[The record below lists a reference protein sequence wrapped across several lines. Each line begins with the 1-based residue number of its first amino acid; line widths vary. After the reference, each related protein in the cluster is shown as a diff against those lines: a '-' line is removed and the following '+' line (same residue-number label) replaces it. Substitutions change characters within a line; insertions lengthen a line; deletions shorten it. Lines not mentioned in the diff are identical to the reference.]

1 MQTAVMRWV
10 FAAAV
15 SLTGVSALAAQE
27 SDADRRAERRRIFES
42 ISWSE
47 GPVNGT
53 LGSEATVKVPEGC
66 RFTAGPGT
74 KVFLELNENPTDGD
88 ERGTVICPGPGE
100 NGGMWFVI
108 FTYRGSG
115 YVKDD
120 ERDAINADKLLAQLR
135 KGNKAGNE
143 ERRSRGWETLELDG
157 WERAPYYDQRTN
169 NLTWGLRLIDASGDT
184 TINHSVRLLGRG
196 GVMEV
201 DLVAG
206 PKLAEAAIP
215 DFETMLAGFTYI
227 PGQQYAEWR
236 TGDKVAA
243 YGLTALVAGGAG
255 AVAAKSGILAKFGKG
270 IIALVVAALAG
281 LKSLANRI
289 FGKKSNATA

>member
-1 MQTAVMRWV
+1 MQTAVLRWV
-10 FAAAV
+10 FAVVV
-15 SLTGVSALAAQE
+15 SLTGVSVAAAQE
-27 SDADRRAERRRIFES
+27 SEADRKAERRRTFDS
-42 ISWSE
+42 ISWDE
-47 GPVNGT
+47 GPVTGT
-53 LGSEATVKVPEGC
+53 LGDEAKVKVSEGC
-66 RFTAGPGT
+66 RFTGAPGT

-120 ERDAINADKLLAQLR
+120 ERDAINGDKLLAQLR
-135 KGNKAGNE
+135 KGNQAGNE
-143 ERRSRGWETLELDG
+143 ARRRRGWETLELDG
-157 WERAPYYDQRTN
+157 WERAPYYDERSN

-206 PKLAEAAIP
+206 PKLAAAAIP
-215 DFETMLAGFTYI
+215 DFETMLAGFTYV

-236 TGDKVAA
+236 AGDKVAA

-255 AVAAKSGILAKFGKG
+255 AVAAKSGILAKLGKG
-270 IIALVVAALAG
+270 IVALLAAALAG
-281 LKSLANRI
+281 LKSLANRV

>member
-1 MQTAVMRWV
+1 MQTAVVRWIL
-10 FAAAV
+10 AV
-15 SLTGVSALAAQE
+15 VVSMAGVATLAAQE
-27 SDADRRAERRRIFES
+27 SAADRKAERRRLFES
-42 ISWSE
+42 ISWDE
-47 GPVNGT
+47 GPVTGA
-53 LGSEATVKVPEGC
+53 LGSEAKVPVPQDC
-66 RFTAGPGT
+66 RFTGAPGT
-74 KVFLELNENPTDGD
+74 KTFLELNENPTDGD

-100 NGGMWFVI
+100 NRGMWFVV

-143 ERRSRGWETLELDG
+143 ERRRHGWETLELDG
-157 WERAPYYDQRTN
+157 WERAPYYDERTN

-206 PKLAEAAIP
+206 PALAQAAIP
-215 DFETMLAGFTYI
+215 DFEAMLAGFTYI

-236 TGDKVAA
+236 AGDKVAA

-255 AVAAKSGILAKFGKG
+255 ALAAKSGIFAKLGKG

-281 LKSLANRI
+281 LKSLAGRV
-289 FGKKSNATA
+289 FGKKGTATA

>member
-1 MQTAVMRWV
+1 MQTASRWA
-10 FAAAV
+10 FAAIF
-15 SLTGVSALAAQE
+15 SLAGVASLAAQ
-27 SDADRRAERRRIFES
+27 DADRKAERRRLFES
-42 ISWSE
+42 ISWDE
-47 GPVNGT
+47 GPVTGA
-53 LGSEATVKVPEGC
+53 LGGEAKVPVPKDC
-66 RFTAGPGT
+66 RFTGAPGT

-88 ERGTVICPGPGE
+88 ERATVICPGPGE
-100 NGGMWFVI
+100 NSGMWFVV

-143 ERRSRGWETLELDG
+143 ERRRHGWETLELDG
-157 WERAPYYDQRTN
+157 WERAPYYDERTN
-169 NLTWGLRLIDASGDT
+169 NFTWGLRLIDASGDT

-206 PKLAEAAIP
+206 PALAQAAIP
-215 DFETMLAGFTYI
+215 DFEAMLAGFTYV

-236 TGDKVAA
+236 AGDKIAA

-255 AVAAKSGILAKFGKG
+255 ALAAKSGILAKLGKG

-281 LKSLANRI
+281 LKAVATRI
-289 FGKKSNATA
+289 FGKKGNATA

>member
-1 MQTAVMRWV
+1 MQTAFRWV
-10 FAAAV
+10 FAAV
-15 SLTGVSALAAQE
+15 FSLAGISSLAAQE
-27 SDADRRAERRRIFES
+27 SDADRKAERRRLFGT
-42 ISWSE
+42 ISWDE
-47 GPVNGT
+47 GPVIGA
-53 LGSEATVKVPEGC
+53 LGSEAKVPVPKDC
-66 RFTAGPGT
+66 RFTGARGT

-100 NGGMWFVI
+100 NSGMWFVV

-143 ERRSRGWETLELDG
+143 ERRRHGWETLELDG
-157 WERAPYYDQRTN
+157 WERPPYYDERTN

-206 PKLAEAAIP
+206 PTPAQAAVP
-215 DFETMLAGFTYI
+215 DFETMLAGFTYV

-236 TGDKVAA
+236 AGDKVAA

-255 AVAAKSGILAKFGKG
+255 ALAAKSGILAKLGKG
-270 IIALVVAALAG
+270 IIALVAAALAG
-281 LKSLANRI
+281 LKSLATRV
-289 FGKKSNATA
+289 FGKKGNATA

>member
-1 MQTAVMRWV
+1 MQTAICRWV
-10 FAAAV
+10 FAVGLSLTAV
-15 SLTGVSALAAQE
+15 SVVTAQSE
-27 SDADRRAERRRIFES
+27 TDRKAERRRLFES
-42 ISWSE
+42 ISWDE
-47 GPVNGT
+47 GPITGA
-53 LGSEATVKVPEGC
+53 LGKEAKIQVPENC
-66 RFTAGPGT
+66 RFTGAPGT

-100 NGGMWFVI
+100 NTGMWFVV

-143 ERRSRGWETLELDG
+143 ERRRHGWETLDLDG
-157 WERAPYYDQRTN
+157 WERTPYYDERTN

-206 PKLAEAAIP
+206 PALARAAIP
-215 DFETMLAGFTYI
+215 DFETMLAGFTYL

-236 TGDKVAA
+236 AGDKVAA

-255 AVAAKSGILAKFGKG
+255 AVVAKSGILAKLGKA
-270 IIALVVAALAG
+270 IIAVVAAAFAG
-281 LKSLANRI
+281 LKSLAGRV
-289 FGKKSNATA
+289 FGKKKNVTA

>member
-1 MQTAVMRWV
+1 MQTAVVRWILAV
-10 FAAAV
+10 VV
-15 SLTGVSALAAQE
+15 SLAGVSTLTAQE
-27 SDADRRAERRRIFES
+27 SDADRKAERRRLFDS
-42 ISWSE
+42 ISWDE
-47 GPVNGT
+47 GPVTGT
-53 LGSEATVKVPEGC
+53 LGGEAKVPVPQDC
-66 RFTAGPGT
+66 RFTGSAGT
-74 KVFLELNENPTDGD
+74 KTFLELNENPTDGD

-100 NGGMWFVI
+100 NKGMWFVV

-143 ERRSRGWETLELDG
+143 ERRRRGWETLELDG
-157 WERAPYYDQRTN
+157 WERAPYYDERTN

-206 PKLAEAAIP
+206 PALAQAAIP
-215 DFETMLAGFTYI
+215 DFEAMLAGFTYVL
-227 PGQQYAEWR
+227 GQQYAEWR
-236 TGDKVAA
+236 AGDKVAA

-255 AVAAKSGILAKFGKG
+255 ALAAKSGILAKMGKG

-281 LKSLANRI
+281 LKSLAARL
-289 FGKKSNATA
+289 FGKKGPATA